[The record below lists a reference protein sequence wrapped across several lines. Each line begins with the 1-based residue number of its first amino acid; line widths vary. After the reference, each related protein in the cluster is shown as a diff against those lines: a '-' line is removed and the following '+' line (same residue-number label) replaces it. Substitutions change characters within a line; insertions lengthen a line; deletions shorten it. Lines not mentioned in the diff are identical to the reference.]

1 MERLS
6 EFHFF
11 QSHHCNGYRLP
22 QFNNEENHLQTL
34 LDWYDFIE
42 NGENNYFGSRLS
54 LSQVQSIDF
63 VHFLDLTN
71 FQELLKDLHKI
82 YIKSFP
88 YSEIT
93 DFFDYTL
100 SVTYYEIQEL
110 LKNESRIVWAG
121 YTFNDYHFY
130 YFVNESLEREFFCLN
145 ENIDIDNLFHFYRK
159 VLTLIDDFIQEFTV
173 KKNES
178 KNEENNVEIQP
189 ELTLK
194 GTPFIN
200 IEHLRVFNIL
210 NKRYNETDK
219 KRYTYI
225 YQYLDDKFKD
235 FKIGEAKFFNYIN
248 DNFQNIAKRKQAT
261 VYLEDI
267 KELFDNYLN

>member
-11 QSHHCNGYRLP
+11 QSHHCNGCRFP
-22 QFNNEENHLQTL
+22 QFNNEDNHLQTL
-34 LDWYDFIE
+34 LDWYDYIE
-42 NGENNYFGSRLS
+42 NSKYSYFENRIS

-63 VHFLDLTN
+63 VHFLDLSN
-71 FQELLKDLHKI
+71 FQELLKDLHRI

-100 SVTYYEIQEL
+100 SVTYNEINEL
-110 LKNESRIVWAG
+110 LKNESRLVWAG
-121 YTFNDYHFY
+121 YTFNNYHFY
-130 YFVNESLEREFFCLN
+130 YFVNESLEREFFCLD

-159 VLTLIDDFIQEFTV
+159 VLTLIDDFVKAFTV
-173 KKNES
+173 NNSES
-178 KNEENNVEIQP
+178 KNEENNIGIQP
-189 ELTLK
+189 ELTLQ

-200 IEHLRVFNIL
+200 IEHLRVFNKL
-210 NKRYNETDK
+210 NKLHNETDK
-219 KRYTYI
+219 KRYTQI
-225 YQYLDDKFKD
+225 YLYLDNKFKD
-235 FKIGEAKFFNYIN
+235 FNLGETKFFDYIN
-248 DNFQNIAKRKQAT
+248 DNFQRIAKRKQAT

-267 KELFDNYLN
+267 QELFDSYLN

>member
-11 QSHHCNGYRLP
+11 QSHHCNGCRLP
-22 QFNNEENHLQTL
+22 EFNNEENHLQTL

-42 NGENNYFGSRLS
+42 NGKHNYFYNRIS
-54 LSQVQSIDF
+54 LNQVQSIDF
-63 VHFLDLTN
+63 VHFLDLTD

-100 SVTYYEIQEL
+100 SVTYYEIKEL
-110 LKNESRIVWAG
+110 LKNERRLVWAG
-121 YTFNDYHFY
+121 YTFNNYHFY
-130 YFVNESLEREFFCLN
+130 YFINDSLEREFFCLE
-145 ENIDIDNLFHFYRK
+145 ENININNLFHFYRK
-159 VLTLIDDFIQEFTV
+159 ILKLIDDFIQAFTI

-178 KNEENNVEIQP
+178 EKNDIEIQP
-189 ELTLK
+189 QLTLK

-200 IEHLRVFNIL
+200 IEHLRVFNRL
-210 NKRYNETDK
+210 NERHNVTDK
-219 KRYTYI
+219 KRYTQFYL
-225 YQYLDDKFKD
+225 YLDYKFKD
-235 FKIGEAKFFNYIN
+235 FNLGEIKFFDYIN
-248 DNFQNIAKRKQAT
+248 DNFQKIAKRKQAT

-267 KELFDNYLN
+267 QDLFDSYLN